1 MRTILLGLLLC
12 MVGSAY
18 ASKLDSLR
26 AHAWGQGPVY
36 HIDVE
41 GLVDNGLAR
50 YIDRALTEAESRE
63 AALVV
68 LHIDTFGGLVVAA
81 DAIRQRILESP
92 VKTLAFVDR
101 NAISA
106 GALIAYAADY
116 IVMSPGSVMGAA
128 TVVEGGSGE
137 AASEK
142 AQSAM
147 RALMR
152 TTAEE
157 NGRDPKIAEAMVD
170 PTIDLP
176 GLAPEGQLLTLS
188 AQEALREGVS
198 DGTFS
203 SLGALLED
211 LNLESA
217 ELVMHEAKS
226 LETILRF
233 FGSPAVQSILLL
245 MMLGGLYFELQTPG
259 MGFPSAIALV
269 GALLFFA
276 PSYALGLVESWEI
289 LVLLLGIGLIV
300 VELFV
305 FPGFGVAGISGL
317 VLTLG
322 ALFMMLV
329 GNVGFHFPALPDLSH
344 AILTLAI
351 SLVLLIGFA
360 MVLGRSLSHSN
371 AGGLVFEGVM
381 SREAGY
387 ESQSRAQV
395 PVGSEGIALTSL
407 RPSGAVQIG
416 DTRYDALAEGDMI
429 ERNAHVMVVRVRA
442 NEVIVKEV
450 HPPQPS

>member
-1 MRTILLGLLLC
+1 MHALLIGLCLLT
-12 MVGSAY
+12 
-18 ASKLDSLR
+18 ASWAQASGLDSLR
-26 AHAWGQGPVY
+26 VRTWAPGPVY

-198 DGTFS
+198 DGIYA
-203 SLGALLED
+203 SLETLLESI
-211 LNLESA
+211 NLTSA
-217 ELVMHEAKS
+217 ELVMHEAKQ

-245 MMLGGLYFELQTPG
+245 LMLGGLYFELQTPG

-300 VELFV
+300 VEVFV

-329 GNVGFHFPALPDLSH
+329 GNVGFSFPAFPDLSH
-344 AILTLAI
+344 AIMTLAF
-351 SLVLLIGFA
+351 SLVMLIALVMLVGKN
-360 MVLGRSLSHSN
+360 MSTSN

-381 SREAGY
+381 SREEGY
-387 ESQSRAQV
+387 ESQTRVNV
-395 PVGSEGIALTSL
+395 PIGSEGIALTSL
-407 RPSGAVQIG
+407 RPSGAVQIDG
-416 DTRYDALAEGDMI
+416 TRYDALAEGDMI
-429 ERNAHVMVVRVRA
+429 ERSMPVVVVRVRA
-442 NEVIVKEV
+442 NEVIVKEIR
-450 HPPQPS
+450 HTQPS

>member
-1 MRTILLGLLLC
+1 MRTFLLGILLFT
-12 MVGSAY
+12 
-18 ASKLDSLR
+18 ASWAQASRLDSLR
-26 AHAWGQGPVY
+26 AGTWASGPVY
-36 HIDVE
+36 HIDVD
-41 GLVDNGLAR
+41 GLIDNGLAR
-50 YIDRALTEAESRE
+50 YLDRAFTEAESRD
-63 AALVV
+63 AALVI

-137 AASEK
+137 VASEK
-142 AQSAM
+142 SQSAM

-170 PTIDLP
+170 PSIDVP
-176 GLAPEGQLLTLS
+176 GLSPEGQLLTLS
-188 AQEALREGVS
+188 AQEALRVGVS
-198 DGTFS
+198 DGMFA
-203 SLGALLED
+203 SLDLLLES
-211 LNLESA
+211 LNLVSA
-217 ELVMHEAKS
+217 ELVMHEAKR
-226 LETILRF
+226 LETVLRF

-245 MMLGGLYFELQTPG
+245 LMLGGLYFELQTPG
-259 MGFPSAIALV
+259 MGFPSGIALI

-276 PSYALGLVESWEI
+276 PSYALGLVEYWEI
-289 LVLLLGIGLIV
+289 LVLLIGIGLIV

-305 FPGFGVAGISGL
+305 LPGFGVAGISGL
-317 VLTLG
+317 VLSLG

-329 GNVGFHFPALPDLSH
+329 GNVGFHFPAFPDLSQ
-344 AILTLAI
+344 AILTLAAT
-351 SLVLLIGFA
+351 LVMLIAFGLFT
-360 MVLGRSLSHSN
+360 GRTLTQTN
-371 AGGLVFEGVM
+371 AGGLVFEAVM

-387 ESQSRAQV
+387 ESQARVNVAL
-395 PVGSEGIALTSL
+395 GSEGIALTSL
-407 RPSGAVQIG
+407 RPSGAVLIG

-429 ERNAHVMVVRVRA
+429 ERNAPVVVVRVRA
-442 NEVIVKEV
+442 NEVIVKEIR
-450 HPPQPS
+450 PIQPS

>member
-1 MRTILLGLLLC
+1 MRALLFGLCLLS
-12 MVGSAY
+12 VSWAE
-18 ASKLDSLR
+18 ASGLDSLR
-26 AHAWGQGPVY
+26 VRSWAQGPVY

-50 YIDRALTEAESRE
+50 YIDRALTEAEARD

-81 DAIRQRILESP
+81 DAIRQRILGSS
-92 VKTLAFVDR
+92 VKTLAFIDR

-170 PTIDLP
+170 PSINLP

-198 DGTFS
+198 DGIYS
-203 SLGALLED
+203 SLQALLESI
-211 LNLESA
+211 NLGDA
-217 ELVMHEAKS
+217 EVVMHEAMQ

-245 MMLGGLYFELQTPG
+245 LMLGGLYFELQTPG
-259 MGFPSAIALV
+259 MGFPSGIALL

-289 LVLLLGIGLIV
+289 LVLLLGLGLILLEV
-300 VELFV
+300 FV
-305 FPGFGVAGISGL
+305 FPGFGVAGISGITL
-317 VLTLG
+317 VVG
-322 ALFMMLV
+322 SLFMMLV
-329 GNVGFHFPALPDLSH
+329 GNVGFHFPAFPDLSQ
-344 AILTLAI
+344 AIMTLAI
-351 SLVLLIGFA
+351 SLVMLIALVMFMGK
-360 MVLGRSLSHSN
+360 SLSQSN
-371 AGGLVFEGVM
+371 EGGLVFEEVM
-381 SREAGY
+381 SREDGY
-387 ESQSRAQV
+387 ESQARVHVAI
-395 PVGSEGIALTSL
+395 GSTGVALTAL
-407 RPSGAVQIG
+407 RPSGAVQIDG
-416 DTRYDALAEGDMI
+416 VRYDGLAEGDMI
-429 ERNAHVMVVRVRA
+429 ERNAAVQVVRVRA
-442 NEVIVKEV
+442 NEVIVTEITRT
-450 HPPQPS
+450 QPS